1 MTKIIFRPILTGP
14 KHVLE
19 SYQTSPHIFRI
30 FKTHPSIYFNYIRLL
45 NKLPKRHK
53 IF

>member
-19 SYQTSPHIFRI
+19 SYQTSPHNYRI
-30 FKTHPSIYFNYIRLL
+30 FKTHPYIYLNSIRL
-45 NKLPKRHK
+45 
-53 IF
+53 